1 MISHCR
7 RHEKYLDDNVEKKM
21 CDELRKVSNGYIL
34 SDFPINK
41 NRLEKEEILELM
53 QYIAFKIFALKGI
66 HIKEIS

>member
-1 MISHCR
+1 
-7 RHEKYLDDNVEKKM
+7 M